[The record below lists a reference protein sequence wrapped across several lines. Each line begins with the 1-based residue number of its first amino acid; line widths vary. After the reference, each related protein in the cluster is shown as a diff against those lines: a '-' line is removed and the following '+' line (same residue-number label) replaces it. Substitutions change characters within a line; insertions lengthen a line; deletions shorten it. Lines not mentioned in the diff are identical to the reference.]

1 MTKKEII
8 NKLNGLCYVQI
19 VRLWNEYVED
29 KNLPDKKVFLNTPE
43 FFNDMF
49 VAPFDAVIAIIEGQY
64 DRFDVFVA
72 FDSNSHLVTFMFW
85 DDDESPI
92 DADALADWLLDN
104 EVVAMEYGIEDKV
117 MY

>member
-8 NKLNGLCYVQI
+8 NKLNDLSYVQI
-19 VRLWNEYVED
+19 VRLWNEYIED
-29 KNLPDKKVFLNTPE
+29 ENLPDKKVYLNTLE
-43 FFNDMF
+43 FLDDMF
-49 VAPFDAVIAIIEGQY
+49 AYPSDAVLAIIDGKY
-64 DRFDVFVA
+64 DKSDVFVA

-104 EVVAMEYGIEDKV
+104 EVVAMEYGIKDEV
-117 MY
+117 LY